1 MNRNFTSIL
10 ALILVCLVFGF
21 LTGCGSSSSSTPPPP
36 PTITISATS
45 GSGQTANVGDAFTN
59 MLVAT
64 VTSNGTADSGVT
76 VTFTPVPGP
85 AGQSC
90 TPSSTTATT
99 ASDGTAS
106 ITCTAN
112 STPGGYS
119 VTAAATGATGLA
131 SFTEGNTAPRVLVF
145 YVNGL
150 ENSATDGPV
159 YYGVAGAVGFDL
171 NGNVLGGEQD
181 YNDGQ
186 NGFMSPAT
194 TIAATGSSMT
204 VDPTTGTGTLV
215 LNVSASNSGVG
226 VNGIETFAVQ
236 FINASH
242 ALITQFDGSATSSGS
257 LDLQTATSAVDGNF
271 AFTLSGIDTAGT
283 PFAFGGVFSDT
294 SGSIHGTYD
303 ENDAGEAFVGNTLT
317 AADNGVGADVYG
329 RGSITGF
336 TDPSNAN
343 EPISLVYY
351 VVGPEVLRI
360 IDVDADDTMA
370 GSAYGQGSATSFDS
384 TVLSKDVF
392 GILDNT
398 EDEVVV
404 AAGQLVAVN
413 TAAGTFSATFTGEG
427 DDDEGGAVLAT
438 GTPGGVTGHYSFS
451 TTVLGYGSMTGI
463 TGLGSIHTLG
473 LYATDPTLNLLD
485 PNNTTA
491 SNLGAALVLGLD
503 DFAEPTGVVIQ
514 QGTVA
519 SDGSDL
525 DHSYGFGAQ
534 AFVDNGSFPT
544 GNPGWEFDFV
554 GQGTFASRVF
564 RAGTGAPPTPLA
576 ISDPFASFV
585 PGTPDE
591 YTAVPIA
598 GTAAAPDAAGRY
610 AFRSATPFAVGP
622 VGGAGG
628 PTVDFTVVLYE
639 AGPGLVFS
647 IDEDANTEWLGTFQQ
662 KTAILQKPT
671 TSSSLTVARD
681 SGCSRLVHWGRARL
695 SRERR
700 RGWRRSI
707 TNGALAKLDAHFS
720 I

>member
-10 ALILVCLVFGF
+10 ASILVCLVYGI
-21 LTGCGSSSSSTPPPP
+21 LTACGGSAGAPPPL
-36 PTITISATS
+36 PTLAITATS
-45 GSGQTANVGDAFTN
+45 GSGQKANVGEAFTN

-64 VTSNGTADSGVT
+64 VASNGAAASGVT
-76 VTFTPVPGP
+76 VTFTPVPGS

-90 TPSSTTATT
+90 TPSATTATT
-99 ASDGTAS
+99 APDGTAS

-112 STPGGYS
+112 STPGAYS
-119 VTAAATGATGLA
+119 VTAAATGATATA
-131 SFTEGNTAPRVLVF
+131 SFTEGNTAPRVFVF

-150 ENSATDGPV
+150 ENSASEGPV

-171 NGNVLGGEQD
+171 SGNVLGGEQD

-186 NGFMSPAT
+186 NGFT
-194 TIAATGSSMT
+194 TPVDTITATGSSMT
-204 VDPTTGTGTLV
+204 VNPTTGTGTLV
-215 LNVSASNSGVG
+215 LDVSASNPNVG
-226 VNGIETFAVQ
+226 VNGIEKFAVQ

-271 AFTLSGIDTAGT
+271 AFTLSGIDIAGF
-283 PFAFGGVFSDT
+283 PFAYGGVFSNT

-303 ENDAGEAFVGNTLT
+303 ENDAGTAIVGNTLT
-317 AADNGVGADVYG
+317 ATDNGVGADVYG

-336 TDPSNAN
+336 TDPNHSN

-351 VVGPEVLRI
+351 IVGPEVLRI

-398 EDEVVV
+398 EDAIFA
-404 AAGQLVAVN
+404 AAGQLVATG
-413 TAAGTFSATFTGEG
+413 TAVGTFNATFTGEG
-427 DDDEGGAVLAT
+427 DDDEGGTVMAT
-438 GTPGGVTGHYSFS
+438 GTPGGVAGHYSFS
-451 TTVLGYGSMTGI
+451 NTVLGYGSMKDI

-473 LYATDPTLNLLD
+473 LYATDPKLNLLD

-491 SNLGAALVLGLD
+491 ANLGAALVLDLD
-503 DFAEPTGVVIQ
+503 DFAQGTGVVIP

-534 AFVDNGSFPT
+534 AYVDNGSFPS
-544 GNPGWEFDFV
+544 GNPGWEYDFV
-554 GQGTFASRVF
+554 GQGTFSSLAF
-564 RAGTGAPPTPLA
+564 ATGSPSTLVDL
-576 ISDPFASFV
+576 SDPFASFV
-585 PGTPDE
+585 SGKPGE
-591 YTAVPIA
+591 YTAVPIT

-610 AFRSATPFAVGP
+610 AFHSATPFAVGP
-622 VGGAGG
+622 VGAAG
-628 PTVDFTVVLYE
+628 PTLDFTVVLYE
-639 AGPGLVFS
+639 AGPGLVFF
-647 IDEDANTEWLGTFQQ
+647 IEEDTSSEWLGTFQEMSAGPLNAMHVKRGPLIKNQ
-662 KTAILQKPT
+662 AKPK
-671 TSSSLTVARD
+671 R
-681 SGCSRLVHWGRARL
+681 
-695 SRERR
+695 
-700 RGWRRSI
+700 
-707 TNGALAKLDAHFS
+707 
-720 I
+720 

>member
-10 ALILVCLVFGF
+10 ALILVGLAFGF
-21 LTGCGSSSSSTPPPP
+21 LTGCSSSSSTPPPP
-36 PTITISATS
+36 PPPTLAITATS
-45 GSGQTANVGDAFTN
+45 GSGQKANVGDAFAN

-64 VTSNGTADSGVT
+64 VTSNGTAASGVT
-76 VTFTPVPGP
+76 VTFTPVPGR

-90 TPSSTTATT
+90 TPSATTATT

-119 VTAAATGATGLA
+119 VTAAATGATAIA
-131 SFTEGNTAPRVLVF
+131 SFTESNTAPRVFVF

-186 NGFMSPAT
+186 NGFTTPAN

-204 VDPTTGTGTLV
+204 VNSTTGTGALI
-215 LNVSASNSGVG
+215 LNVSASNPTVG

-271 AFTLSGIDTAGT
+271 AFTLSGIDIAGF
-283 PFAFGGVFSDT
+283 PFAFGGVFSNT

-303 ENDAGEAFVGNTLT
+303 ENDAGKALVGNTLT

-336 TDPSNAN
+336 TDPNNGN

-384 TVLSKDVF
+384 TVLSKDLF

-398 EDEVVV
+398 EDELIV

-413 TAAGTFSATFTGEG
+413 TAVGTFSATFTGEG
-427 DDDEGGAVLAT
+427 DDDEGGAVVS
-438 GTPGGVTGHYSFS
+438 GTPGGVAGNYSFS
-451 TTVLGYGSMTGI
+451 NTVLGYGSMTGI

-503 DFAEPTGVVIQ
+503 DFAQPTGVVIP

-525 DHSYGFGAQ
+525 NHSYGFGAQ
-534 AFVDNGSFPT
+534 AFVDNGSFPS

-554 GQGTFASRVF
+554 GQGTFSSLAF
-564 RAGTGAPPTPLA
+564 TTGSPSTLVDL
-576 ISDPFASFV
+576 SDPFASFV
-585 PGTPDE
+585 PGKPGE

-610 AFRSATPFAVGP
+610 AFPSATPFAVGP
-622 VGGAGG
+622 VGGADG
-628 PTVDFTVVLYE
+628 PTKDFTVVVYE
-639 AGPGLVFS
+639 AGPGLLFS
-647 IDEDANTEWLGTFQQ
+647 IDEDESSEWLGTFQEMSAGPLKAMHVKRGPLVKSQ
-662 KTAILQKPT
+662 SKP
-671 TSSSLTVARD
+671 
-681 SGCSRLVHWGRARL
+681 
-695 SRERR
+695 
-700 RGWRRSI
+700 
-707 TNGALAKLDAHFS
+707 KP
-720 I
+720 

>member
-1 MNRNFTSIL
+1 MNRSFTSIL
-10 ALILVCLVFGF
+10 TLILVCLALGL
-21 LTGCGSSSSSTPPPP
+21 LTGCGSSSSKTPPPP
-36 PTITISATS
+36 TLAISATS
-45 GSGQTANVGDAFTN
+45 GSGQKANVGDAFTN

-64 VTSNGTADSGVT
+64 VTSNGTAASGVT
-76 VTFTPVPGP
+76 VTFTPVPGS

-90 TPSSTTATT
+90 TPSATTATT

-112 STPGGYS
+112 SRPGAYS
-119 VTAAATGATGLA
+119 VTAAATGATATA
-131 SFTEGNTAPRVLVF
+131 SFTEGNTAPRVFVF

-159 YYGVAGAVGFDL
+159 YYGIAGAVGFDL
-171 NGNVLGGEQD
+171 SGNVLGGEQD

-186 NGFMSPAT
+186 NGFMSPAD
-194 TIAATGSSMT
+194 TITATGSSMT
-204 VDPTTGTGTLV
+204 VNPTTGTGTLV
-215 LNVSASNSGVG
+215 LDVSASNPNVG
-226 VNGIETFAVQ
+226 VAGIETFAVQ

-271 AFTLSGIDTAGT
+271 ALTLSGIDILGF
-283 PFAFGGVFSDT
+283 PFAYGGVFSNT

-303 ENDAGEAFVGNTLT
+303 ENDSGKVLVGNTLT
-317 AADNGVGADVYG
+317 ATDNGVGADVYG

-336 TDPSNAN
+336 TDPNNGN

-351 VVGPEVLRI
+351 IVGPEVLRI
-360 IDVDADDTMA
+360 IDVDYDDALA
-370 GSAYGQGSATSFDS
+370 GSAYGQGSATTFDS

-398 EDEVVV
+398 EDEIVA

-413 TAAGTFSATFTGEG
+413 TAVGTFSATFTGEG
-427 DDDEGGAVLAT
+427 DDDEGGAVKAS
-438 GTPGGVTGHYSFS
+438 GAPGGVAGNYSFS
-451 TTVLGYGSMTGI
+451 DTVLGYGSMTGI

-491 SNLGAALVLGLD
+491 SNLGTALVLGLD
-503 DFAEPTGVVIQ
+503 DFAQATGVVIP

-534 AFVDNGSFPT
+534 AYIDNGSFPS
-544 GNPGWEFDFV
+544 GNPGWEYDFV
-554 GQGTFASRVF
+554 GQGTFSSLAF
-564 RAGTGAPPTPLA
+564 TTGSPSTLVDL
-576 ISDPFASFV
+576 SDPFASFV
-585 PGTPDE
+585 SGKPGE
-591 YTAVPIA
+591 YTAVRIT
-598 GTAAAPDAAGRY
+598 GTAAAPDTAGRY
-610 AFRSATPFAVGP
+610 TFHSATPFAVGP
-622 VGGAGG
+622 VGAAG

-647 IDEDANTEWLGTFQQ
+647 IEEDANSEWLGTFQEISAGPLNAMHVKRGPLVKSQ
-662 KTAILQKPT
+662 VKPK
-671 TSSSLTVARD
+671 R
-681 SGCSRLVHWGRARL
+681 
-695 SRERR
+695 
-700 RGWRRSI
+700 
-707 TNGALAKLDAHFS
+707 
-720 I
+720 

>member
-1 MNRNFTSIL
+1 MRHSRFISSTPLI

-21 LTGCGSSSSSTPPPP
+21 LTGCGGSSSSSTTTPPP
-36 PTITISATS
+36 PTIAISATS
-45 GSGQTANVGDAFTN
+45 GSGQKANVGDAFTN

-90 TPSSTTATT
+90 TPSATTVTT

-112 STPGGYS
+112 STPGGYL
-119 VTAAATGATGLA
+119 VMAAAKGSTAPA
-131 SFTEGNTAPRVLVF
+131 SFIEGNTAPRVMVF

-150 ENSATDGPV
+150 ENSPQFGPGPV
-159 YYGVAGAVGFDL
+159 YYAIAGAVGFDL
-171 NGNVLGGEQD
+171 SGNILGGEQD
-181 YNDGQ
+181 YNDGS
-186 NGFMSPAT
+186 GFTSPNEPT
-194 TIAATGSSMT
+194 PDIINPTGSSMT
-204 VDPTTGTGTLV
+204 VDSTTGTGV
-215 LNVSASNSGVG
+215 LILDVSASNPNVG
-226 VNGIETFAVQ
+226 VNGIEKFAVQ
-236 FINASH
+236 FINANH

-257 LDLQTATSAVDGNF
+257 LDLQTASSSAGGNF
-271 AFTLSGIDTAGT
+271 AFTLSGLDTTSGAT
-283 PFAFGGVFSDT
+283 VAYGGVFSNT
-294 SGSIHGTYD
+294 SGTIHGTYD
-303 ENDAGEAFVGNTLT
+303 ENDFRTVRMGNTLT
-317 AADNGVGADVYG
+317 ATDNGVGADVYG
-329 RGSITGF
+329 RGGITGF
-336 TDPSNAN
+336 TDPNNGNA
-343 EPISLVYY
+343 PISLIYY
-351 VVGPEVLRI
+351 LVGPEVLRI
-360 IDVDADDTMA
+360 IDIDFNDALV

-398 EDEVVV
+398 EDELVV

-427 DDDEGGAVLAT
+427 DDDEGGAVVS
-438 GTPGGVTGHYSFS
+438 GTPGGVAGNYSFS
-451 TTVLGYGSMTGI
+451 NTVLGYGSMTGI

-503 DFAEPTGVVIQ
+503 DFAQPTGVVIP

-534 AFVDNGSFPT
+534 AFVDNGSFPS
-544 GNPGWEFDFV
+544 GNPGWEYDFV
-554 GQGTFASRVF
+554 GQGTFSSLAF
-564 RAGTGAPPTPLA
+564 TTGSPSTLVDL
-576 ISDPFASFV
+576 SDPFASFV
-585 PGTPDE
+585 PGKPGE
-591 YTAVPIA
+591 YTAVRIT
-598 GTAAAPDAAGRY
+598 GTAAAPDTAGRY
-610 AFRSATPFAVGP
+610 TFHSATPFAVGP
-622 VGGAGG
+622 VGAGG

-647 IDEDANTEWLGTFQQ
+647 IEEDADSEWVGTFQQ
-662 KTAILQKPT
+662 KSAGPLTPMHVKKEPLVKSQAKPK
-671 TSSSLTVARD
+671 R
-681 SGCSRLVHWGRARL
+681 
-695 SRERR
+695 
-700 RGWRRSI
+700 
-707 TNGALAKLDAHFS
+707 
-720 I
+720 